1 MKPNFARQ
9 VIGVTRFPVIT
20 HVGMNN
26 MECPSLPD
34 NVMSSA
40 VKSNNYGE
48 IIGGMLCGNST
59 LMLTLL

>member
-9 VIGVTRFPVIT
+9 VIDVTRFPVVT
-20 HVGMNN
+20 HVGMNK

-34 NVMSSA
+34 KVMSGA

-48 IIGGMLCGNST
+48 FIVVCLGDIQY
-59 LMLTLL
+59 